1 MTDIGDVSA
10 LEVTIRKSLKVNGW
24 ALVSDFQPDN
34 DGGIRLLEL
43 ATVLGKVCVM
53 RRDGSSLLE
62 TSCDPDAPAWEPFN
76 RPEAIGWHNDFSTWT
91 KRPTLSLAWIRSVP
105 ASNEGRGD
113 WRVVN
118 CSDVIASM
126 ETSSE
131 GRRSLAFLRQT
142 ELPFVFAPNEPVV
155 RFRVLE
161 SEANSKVRFYGHAIR
176 LGLSTAPN
184 RQASEAIE
192 AWERNADKVG
202 CRLTAAPGALLI
214 CDNWMSMHD
223 RLVQAPGRS
232 SRLVF
237 AHAEEDS
244 HGWGS

>member
-1 MTDIGDVSA
+1 MTDIRDVA
-10 LEVTIRKSLKVNGW
+10 TLAVTIRKSLKSNGW

-53 RRDGSSLLE
+53 RRDGSSLVE

-105 ASNEGRGD
+105 ANNKGRGD

-118 CSDVIASM
+118 CSDIIALM
-126 ETSSE
+126 DTSSE
-131 GRRSLAFLRQT
+131 GRRSLEFFRRT

-161 SEANSKVRFYGHAIR
+161 SEANSKVRFYGRALR
-176 LGLSTAPN
+176 LGLNTEPN

-192 AWERNADKVG
+192 AWERNADTVG
-202 CRLTAAPGALLI
+202 CRLTAAPGALLV
-214 CDNWMSMHD
+214 CDNWQSMHD
-223 RLVQAPGRS
+223 RLEQAPGRS
-232 SRLVF
+232 SGLVF
-237 AHAEEDS
+237 ASAE
-244 HGWGS
+244 